1 MECLAVRAAVWMPMA
16 LTSALSLRGEL
27 GKYQSTSGISSAVGR
42 QSYDRVIERSAQKV
56 GRLAQACLRL
66 LIAGVILGT
75 ALVYFSFGTLA
86 PCDILR
92 AAVKQ
97 RDDFAAALPDG
108 VIDFALETHFG
119 RMSANRCSLVLLN
132 ELNPL
137 QSPTKQTELRQPP
150 PDLRAAIRSVPTCGN
165 GQCRH

>member
-1 MECLAVRAAVWMPMA
+1 MA
-16 LTSALSLRGEL
+16 LTGALSLRGEL

-56 GRLAQACLRL
+56 GRLAQACPRL

-97 RDDFAAALPDG
+97 RDDFAAALPD
-108 VIDFALETHFG
+108 V
-119 RMSANRCSLVLLN
+119 SANRCSLVLLN

-137 QSPTKQTELRQPP
+137 MVWSSCGDNVQSR
-150 PDLRAAIRSVPTCGN
+150 
-165 GQCRH
+165 